1 MAVNSTPGRDSAELK
16 ASQQAAWDGV
26 APGWEKW
33 DAFHELHTSAV
44 NEWLCTS
51 AALAPGKTL
60 LDLASG
66 SGQPALLAARMVF
79 PGGRVI
85 ATDIAPQ
92 MVEVV
97 KRRAAAEG
105 IPNLETRVMDIERMD
120 LGDESVDAVTCR
132 WGYMFCPDLDA
143 AMAHSKRV
151 LRPGGRLSLAVW
163 SRPEDNPWLGLVVS
177 ALDRVA
183 PQSGLADP
191 DALGPFR
198 LSDPRRLTGVLRSV
212 GLADYALEV
221 VGFRFDFES
230 PEQWWE
236 FVLDIAAPVRNRI
249 SLLDGPAQ
257 AEVRRLVVAESGRF
271 LSDGKIQLPAANLC
285 AVATR

>member
-1 MAVNSTPGRDSAELK
+1 MAANSTPERHDAALK
-16 ASQQAAWDGV
+16 ASQQSVWDGV
-26 APGWEKW
+26 ASGWEKW
-33 DAFHELHTSAV
+33 DAFHELHTTAV

-51 AALAPGKTL
+51 AALTPGKTL

-66 SGQPALLAARMVF
+66 SGQPALRAARIVF

-105 IPNLETRVMDIERMD
+105 ISNLEARVMDIERMD
-120 LGDESVDAVTCR
+120 LADESVDAVICR

-151 LRPGGRLSLAVW
+151 LRPRGRLSLAVW
-163 SRPEDNPWLGLVVS
+163 SRPEDNPWLGLFVS

-183 PQSGLADP
+183 PQSAPADP

-198 LSDPRRLTGVLRSV
+198 LADPQRLTGVLRNA
-212 GLADYALEV
+212 GFADYSLEAIS
-221 VGFRFDFES
+221 FRFDFES

-236 FVLDIAAPVRNRI
+236 FVIDIAAPVRKRI
-249 SLLDGPAQ
+249 ASLDGPAQ
-257 AEVRRLVVAESGRF
+257 AEVKRLVVAESDRF
-271 LSDGKIQLPAANLC
+271 LFDGKIQLPAANLC